1 MEQCN
6 QMANGTGNQ
15 MTYQVFNHNGTLLG
29 EFTTLAQAVREQNYY
44 TAQTGNDAYIEE
56 KQA

>member
-1 MEQCN
+1 
-6 QMANGTGNQ
+6 